1 MPKPEGKSLF
11 ISRSIHIEYWWPFYY
26 NTNFSIMVTFFS
38 MEVIPLSRFC
48 IVVVKFCLWAE
59 LEHEI
64 LTLKKDH
71 LIVSHL
77 TVILFVC

>member
-1 MPKPEGKSLF
+1 
-11 ISRSIHIEYWWPFYY
+11 
-26 NTNFSIMVTFFS
+26 MVTFFS